1 MNIINAITKP
11 KGFRMVVYGTHGI
24 GKTTLASKL
33 PNTLFL
39 DFEDGTHGI
48 EVAKVDRSDLPVSF
62 ASLNATFA
70 ELTRDKHG
78 FRNLVIDSVDKLEE
92 ILDKSTSE
100 GKSYGSVFA
109 VNDYGRTVSDFTSNF
124 GRMLDNASTMVESGM
139 NIMFIA
145 HEQTRKCEPLEGSGA
160 YDHHELKLSKG
171 NTKLL
176 MQWADIVIFTAYKT
190 FAVKDSDTKKV
201 RAGGGKRW
209 CFTVHTNDWEAKH
222 RASINL
228 PDDCSLD
235 EMTKILPKALEEAT
249 ITKEEEKEK
258 ELRIERWKRAAELA
272 AENGALEKAEEVFA
286 KRKREQEL
294 ASKNKEIK
302 TDTSKPSESEAVTLF
317 KKLLSQ
323 YAVTEEK
330 MREYAATKLN
340 DRYGIDFKTTDLN
353 KWPEEAL
360 NWLNRGFDKIVTKL
374 K

>member
-1 MNIINAITKP
+1 MKIINSVTKP
-11 KGFRMVVYGTHGI
+11 KGFRIVVYGTHGI

-33 PNTLFL
+33 PNALFL
-39 DFEDGTHGI
+39 DYEDGTHGI
-48 EVAKVDRSDLPVSF
+48 GVAKVDRSDLPTSF

-70 ELTRDKHG
+70 ELTRDKQG

-92 ILDKSTSE
+92 ILDKSACV
-100 GKSYGSVFA
+100 GKSYESVFA
-109 VNDYGRTVSDFTSNF
+109 VNDYGRTVSVFTSNF
-124 GRMLDNASTMVESGM
+124 GNMLDNASKMVDSGM

-176 MQWADIVIFTAYKT
+176 MQWADVVIFTAYKT
-190 FAVKDSDTKKV
+190 FAVKDDDTKKV

-222 RASINL
+222 RACITL

-235 EMTKILPKALEEAT
+235 KMAEILPKALEEAVDT
-249 ITKEEEKEK
+249 NITPVVTVKEEKKVEHKVEPK
-258 ELRIERWKRAAELA
+258 TETPDDSAAVA
-272 AENGALEKAEEVFA
+272 
-286 KRKREQEL
+286 
-294 ASKNKEIK
+294 
-302 TDTSKPSESEAVTLF
+302 LF
-317 KKLLSQ
+317 KKLLAQ

-340 DRYGIDFKTTDLN
+340 DRYGIDFRTTVLN

-360 NWLNRGFDKIVTKL
+360 NWLNRGFDKIITKL
-374 K
+374 N

>member
-1 MNIINAITKP
+1 MKIINSATKP
-11 KGFRMVVYGTHGI
+11 KGFRIVVYGTHGI

-39 DFEDGTHGI
+39 DYEDGTHGI
-48 EVAKVDRSDLPVSF
+48 EVAKVDRSDLPTSF

-70 ELTRDKHG
+70 ELTRNKQG

-92 ILDKSTSE
+92 ILDKSACE
-100 GKSYGSVFA
+100 GKSYESVFT
-109 VNDYGRTVSDFTSNF
+109 VNDYGRTVSGFTSNF
-124 GRMLDNASTMVESGM
+124 GQMLDNASKMVDSGM

-176 MQWADIVIFTAYKT
+176 MQWADVVIFTAYKT
-190 FAVKDSDTKKV
+190 FAVKDDDSKKV

-222 RASINL
+222 RASIVL
-228 PDDCSLD
+228 PDDCALD
-235 EMTKILPKALEEAT
+235 KMAEVLPKALADAVGDALPTQKDVAIEK
-249 ITKEEEKEK
+249 KEVV
-258 ELRIERWKRAAELA
+258 AP
-272 AENGALEKAEEVFA
+272 KAESPADSAPVA
-286 KRKREQEL
+286 
-294 ASKNKEIK
+294 
-302 TDTSKPSESEAVTLF
+302 LF
-317 KKLLSQ
+317 KKLLIQ
-323 YAVTEEK
+323 YAISEEQ

-340 DRYGIDFKTTDLN
+340 DRYGIDFRTTGLN

-360 NWLNRGFDKIVTKL
+360 NWLNRGFDKIITKL
-374 K
+374 N